1 MGRTFW
7 PTAGVTHL
15 RMREPEAACFTIKGV
30 LLDKPVKPAARYQA
44 AGFYNFG
51 VAWLR
56 SRRPAEAERYF
67 REAIEVMPGS
77 PYAIAADKAL
87 KRAAGGNADR

>member
-1 MGRTFW
+1 
-7 PTAGVTHL
+7 V
-15 RMREPEAACFTIKGV
+15 AC
-30 LLDKPVKPAARYQA
+30 
-44 AGFYNFG
+44 
-51 VAWLR
+51 LR

-67 REAIEVMPGS
+67 RDAIEAMPGS